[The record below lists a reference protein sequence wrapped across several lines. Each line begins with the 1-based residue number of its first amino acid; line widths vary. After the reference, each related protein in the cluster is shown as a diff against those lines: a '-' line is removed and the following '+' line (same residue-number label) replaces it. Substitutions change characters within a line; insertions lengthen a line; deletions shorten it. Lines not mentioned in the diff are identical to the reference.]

1 MKIIVGLGNFGKG
14 YDNTYH
20 NLGFKVVDDLAKK
33 LKVKFDLE
41 KCKSK
46 IAKAE
51 IAGEEIVIAKPTTF
65 MNLSG
70 QAVDELCRK
79 FKVKLKDVFVVCDD
93 IDLDCGTYRFRT
105 SGSAGTHNGLRNII
119 AVMGKEEFNR
129 VRIGC
134 GYDRS
139 VPLRDFVLSPIDP
152 HKKELLAKVIDSA
165 SSFLMQEVIKPKE
178 ELANQSFKIQG

>member
-1 MKIIVGLGNFGKG
+1 MKAIIGLGNFGKG

-51 IAGEEIVIAKPTTF
+51 IADEEVIIAKPTTF

-70 QAVDELCRK
+70 HAVDEICRK
-79 FKVKLKDVFVVCDD
+79 FKIKIHDVFVVCDD
-93 IDLDCGTYRFRT
+93 IDLDCGTFRFRT
-105 SGSAGTHNGLRNII
+105 SGSAGTHNGLRDII
-119 AVMGKEEFNR
+119 KVIGKEDFNR

-134 GYDRS
+134 GYDKS
-139 VPLRDFVLSPIDP
+139 MPLKDFVLSPIDP
-152 HKKELLAKVIDSA
+152 HKKEVLAVVINKASDFLLDAVTKT
-165 SSFLMQEVIKPKE
+165 KE
-178 ELANQSFKIQG
+178 ELTNQSFHL

>member
-1 MKIIVGLGNFGKG
+1 MKAIIGLGNFGKG

-51 IAGEEIVIAKPTTF
+51 IGGEEVIIAKPTTF
-65 MNLSG
+65 MNASG
-70 QAVDELCRK
+70 QAVDEICRK
-79 FKVKLKDVFVVCDD
+79 FKIKVKDVFVVCDD
-93 IDLDCGTYRFRT
+93 IDLDCGVYRFRT
-105 SGSAGTHNGLRNII
+105 SGSAGTHNGLRDIVRVI
-119 AVMGKEEFNR
+119 GKEEFNR
-129 VRIGC
+129 VRLGC

-165 SSFLMQEVIKPKE
+165 SNFLLEQITKPATELVNSSFRIE
-178 ELANQSFKIQG
+178 

>member
-1 MKIIVGLGNFGKG
+1 MKAIIGLGNFGKG

-41 KCKSK
+41 KCKAK
-46 IAKAE
+46 IAKTE
-51 IAGEEIVIAKPTTF
+51 IGGKEVVIAKPTTF

-70 QAVDELCRK
+70 YAVDEICRK
-79 FKVKLKDVFVVCDD
+79 FKVKINDVFVVCDD
-93 IDLDCGTYRFRT
+93 IDLDCGVFRFRT
-105 SGSAGTHNGLRNII
+105 SGSGGTHKGLKNII
-119 AVMGKEEFNR
+119 DVLQKENFNR

-134 GYDRS
+134 GYDGS
-139 VPLRDFVLSPIDP
+139 SPLKDYVLSPIDP

-165 SSFLMQEVIKPKE
+165 SDFLLDAITKDKE
-178 ELANQSFKIQG
+178 QLTNQSFHIQG